1 MIISAVYITGFA
13 MDNKISCS
21 PNPLQQDPKHSSFSV
36 TPTMLVEQG
45 TRKQSCTVLF
55 MILYFS
61 TMSSAIWWLVLC
73 YGDLYKHLYCVTLRA
88 PRSIYDYLYIE

>member
-1 MIISAVYITGFA
+1 MIIAAVYITGYA
-13 MDNKISCS
+13 MDNKIACS

-73 YGDLYKHLYCVTLRA
+73 DGDLHIYLTSASVNIKL
-88 PRSIYDYLYIE
+88 SI